1 MPAKSKT
8 NIVWSEGHFTIDQV
22 QTSYPNVVNITLR
35 FRVKKATENKEI
47 VVIGR
52 QKPAIG
58 RPKLVFAKAPVT
70 EAVVKAAYAAGVLPP
85 ADGTVKVQIVN
96 VKQPEKTVVPTV
108 PNTSD
113 VTVQAPKASA

>member
-8 NIVWSEGHFTIDQV
+8 NIVWPEGHFTIDQV

-58 RPKLVFAKAPVT
+58 RPKIVFAKAPVT

-85 ADGTVKVQIVN
+85 VDAAVKVQVVS

-108 PNTSD
+108 PATSD
-113 VTVQAPKASA
+113 VKDQSTKVSA